1 VQLVGWAEGMDATFL
16 LAQLIRGVDDVDV
29 HPHRDDLDSQLA
41 APIGRE
47 AEAMAALMTYLK
59 G

>member
-1 VQLVGWAEGMDATFL
+1 MDATFL
-16 LAQLIRGVDDVDV
+16 LAQLIGGVDDVDV
-29 HPHRDDLDSQLA
+29 HPHRDDLDSKLA

-47 AEAMAALMTYLK
+47 AEAMDALMTYLK

>member
-1 VQLVGWAEGMDATFL
+1 MDATFL
-16 LAQLIRGVDDVDV
+16 LAQLIRGVEDVDV

-41 APIGRE
+41 APIGAE
-47 AEAMAALMTYLK
+47 AEAMTALMTYLK